1 MGNLANMPG
10 SKLAG
15 HSLTVQH
22 ASATLHA
29 NGCGV
34 LSMRLLEWR
43 GANRNG
49 EMAGVMEKRWAGPGG
64 ERHPEILASVS
75 RGRARVLEVMF
86 LCVGSRA
93 GPDP

>member
-1 MGNLANMPG
+1 MANLANMPG

-49 EMAGVMEKRWAGPGG
+49 ELAGVMERGWAGPGG
-64 ERHPEILASVS
+64 EQEEGAW
-75 RGRARVLEVMF
+75 GG
-86 LCVGSRA
+86 VGADRSSCKT
-93 GPDP
+93 GE